1 MAELKLRRRLTCAFV
16 GVACAALMPAVA
28 SAHHHAPP
36 SRDLSPHARLFVPP
50 PDPDGVRQV
59 ADLLRHH
66 QFADAAR
73 VARMI
78 TTPQAVWFTKGTP
91 TEVERGVRKTMLQ
104 AAFQRAVPTLVLY
117 YLPFRDCGQFS
128 AGGAQTPEQYTAFVD
143 AFAHGIGNRQA
154 IVILEP
160 DGLGLVPQTVTNGVP
175 SCNVA
180 DGSAGGTT
188 DLANTRFALLK
199 NAVTRLEQQ
208 PATRVY
214 LDGVHSA
221 WLSVGEISARL
232 VRAGVQQAQGFF
244 TNLSNYRFT
253 EQVGK
258 YSEWI
263 SKCIAF
269 ANNPEEGGWRLG
281 HYDYCAS
288 QYYSGAAPNDGQPG
302 NAVDPGDFSTWH
314 WSDLWFDQSLGTA
327 TPTTGYVIDTSRNGQ
342 GHWTPPAGVYPDAQD
357 WCNPPGRGVGARPT
371 VNTGTPLLEALL
383 WVKTPGQSDGS
394 CNRGLPSNT
403 DPEWGGIVDPAAGA
417 WFPQQALQL
426 AQLANP
432 PLLAH

>member
-1 MAELKLRRRLTCAFV
+1 MAELQMRRRLSCALV
-16 GVACAALMPAVA
+16 GVACAALAPAVA

-50 PDPDGVRQV
+50 PDPAGVRQV
-59 ADLLRHH
+59 AGLLREHRL
-66 QFADAAR
+66 ADAAR
-73 VARMI
+73 VGRMI
-78 TTPQAVWFTKGTP
+78 TTPQAVWVTQGTP
-91 TEVERGVRKTMLQ
+91 SEVERGVRMTMRQ
-104 AAFQRAVPTLVLY
+104 AARQRAVPTLVLY
-117 YLPFRDCGQFS
+117 DLPYRDCGQFS
-128 AGGAQTPEQYTAFVD
+128 AGGAQTPEQYAAFVD
-143 AFAHGIGNRQA
+143 AFARGVGDRRA

-160 DGLGLVPQTVTNGVP
+160 DGLGLVPQTVSGGAPNCT
-175 SCNVA
+175 VA

-188 DLANTRFALLK
+188 ELANQRFELVRD
-199 NAVTRLEQQ
+199 AVARLEQQ

-232 VRAGVQQAQGFF
+232 VRAGVQRAQGFF
-244 TNLSNYRFT
+244 TNVSNYRLT
-253 EQVGK
+253 EQAAK
-258 YSEWI
+258 YGTWI

-281 HYDYCAS
+281 HYEWCAS
-288 QYYSGAAPNDGQPG
+288 QYYSGAAPNDGRPG
-302 NAVDPGDFSTWH
+302 NAVDPNDFSTWH
-314 WSDLWFDQSLGTA
+314 WTDLWFDQNLGTA
-327 TPTTGYVIDTSRNGQ
+327 TPTTRFVIDTSRNGQ

-357 WCNPPGRGVGARPT
+357 WCNPPGRGVGPRPT
-371 VNTGTPLLEALL
+371 VDTSTPLLDARL

-394 CNRGLPSNT
+394 CNRGLPAGT

-426 AQLANP
+426 AQLAKP
-432 PLLAH
+432 PLL